1 MNKDRFF
8 GEHKFL
14 IGYLKTMSE
23 GSISPEIDE
32 GEREPIES
40 LAKKLDEKIGEK
52 EGVSISQ
59 AWEYRERVRA
69 KYQLPECAGRWED
82 PSGYID
88 KITKFAKERG
98 IPIRP
103 KDEFQPFFEKYKNA
117 KAAIIDNNLV
127 VERASESDW
136 FALRALANQLS
147 HEIVHGLQ
155 NQKYPRMPDEE
166 AEREAFYYQMITPE
180 TIRRYEDN
188 PEFLHHFINEI
199 VEADIKTSCAN
210 DEAIRK
216 DRSPSANNNQ
226 EE

>member
-1 MNKDRFF
+1 MN
-8 GEHKFL
+8 
-14 IGYLKTMSE
+14 E
-23 GSISPEIDE
+23 GGISPEINKKE
-32 GEREPIES
+32 IEPIEL
-40 LAKKLDEKIGEK
+40 LARRLDEKVGKK
-52 EGVSISQ
+52 EGISISQ

-82 PSGYID
+82 PIGYID
-88 KITKFAKERG
+88 KITKFAKEKG

-103 KDEFQPFFEKYKNA
+103 KDEFQPFFETYKDA
-117 KAAIIDNNLV
+117 KAAIIDNNLA

-155 NQKYPRMPDEE
+155 NQKYPRMSDEE

-180 TIRRYEDN
+180 TIRKYEDN

-216 DRSPSANNNQ
+216 NRSPSVNNNQ

>member
-1 MNKDRFF
+1 
-8 GEHKFL
+8 
-14 IGYLKTMSE
+14 MSE
-23 GSISPEIDE
+23 GGISPEINE
-32 GEREPIES
+32 KEIEPIEL
-40 LAKKLDEKIGEK
+40 LARKLDERVGKK
-52 EGVSISQ
+52 EGISISQ

-69 KYQLPECAGRWED
+69 KYQLPECAGRWEN

-88 KITKFAKERG
+88 KITKFAKEKG

-117 KAAIIDNNLV
+117 KAAIIDNSLV
-127 VERASESDW
+127 VERASGSDW

-155 NQKYPRMPDEE
+155 NQKYPRMSDEE

>member
-1 MNKDRFF
+1 
-8 GEHKFL
+8 
-14 IGYLKTMSE
+14 MSE
-23 GSISPEIDE
+23 GGISPEINE
-32 GEREPIES
+32 KEIEPIE
-40 LAKKLDEKIGEK
+40 LLTRRLDERVGKK
-52 EGVSISQ
+52 EGISIAQ

-69 KYQLPECAGRWED
+69 KYQLPECAGRWEN

-88 KITKFAKERG
+88 KITKFAKEKG
-98 IPIRP
+98 VPIRP

-180 TIRRYEDN
+180 TIRRYKDN
-188 PEFLHHFINEI
+188 PEFLHLFINEI

>member
-1 MNKDRFF
+1 
-8 GEHKFL
+8 
-14 IGYLKTMSE
+14 MSE
-23 GSISPEIDE
+23 GGISPEIN
-32 GEREPIES
+32 ERKIEPIE
-40 LAKKLDEKIGEK
+40 LLVRRLDEKVGKK
-52 EGVSISQ
+52 EGVSIAR
-59 AWEYRERVRA
+59 AWEYREEVRA

-82 PSGYID
+82 PIGYID
-88 KITKFAKERG
+88 KITKFAKEKG
-98 IPIRP
+98 IPIRR

-117 KAAIIDNNLV
+117 KAAIIDNNLL

-155 NQKYPRMPDEE
+155 NQKYPRMSDEE

-199 VEADIKTSCAN
+199 VEADIKTSCAD

-216 DRSPSANNNQ
+216 DRFPSANNNQ